1 MMTTSA
7 QRRQQQTL
15 AVSPDA
21 QAILEDYHRF
31 LQDLWGAAPT
41 SPEDVLADALLVLV
55 ERYRAFR
62 EWRQQSTRQHHPA
75 PHVVSRRSTHAHS
88 SSLPIRHLQ
97 QRRRRV

>member
-1 MMTTSA
+1 MTTSS
-7 QRRQQQTL
+7 QRRQRQTL

-21 QAILEDYHRF
+21 RAILEDYHLF
-31 LQDLWGAAPT
+31 LQDMWGAAPT

-62 EWRQQSTRQHHPA
+62 EWRQQSKRQHSPA
-75 PHVVSRRSTHAHS
+75 QHLVYRHSTHAHS
-88 SSLPIRHLQ
+88 SSLPVRHLH